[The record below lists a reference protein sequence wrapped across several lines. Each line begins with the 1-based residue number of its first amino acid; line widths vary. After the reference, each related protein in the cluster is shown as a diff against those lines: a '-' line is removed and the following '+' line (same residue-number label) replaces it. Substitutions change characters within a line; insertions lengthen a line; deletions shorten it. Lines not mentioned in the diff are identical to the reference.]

1 MQRQNLTVVGSLNL
15 DLTCRTGR
23 LPAPGETVT
32 AYGLDRSP
40 GGKGANQAVA
50 AARLGA
56 AVRMVGAVGDDD
68 AGPVLRA
75 ALRAAGVDDSG
86 VATVPGPSGT
96 ALIAVDDT
104 GENQIIVVPGANA
117 RVPVDPAVA
126 DAPAVLCQLEIPQD
140 TVLAAAR
147 ASRGFFALNAA
158 PAVPLPDEL
167 RARCD
172 LIIVN
177 ETEYATLGGLPD
189 ARLVAVTYGGAGA
202 RLLAHGEPVATAEAP
217 AVRAVDSVGAGD
229 AFCAALVL
237 ALRSG
242 LAPAAALSAAC
253 RVGAYAVTVPGAR
266 PELPPLE
273 DFLATEGGRA

>member
-1 MQRQNLTVVGSLNL
+1 MQRESLTVVGSLNL
-15 DLTCRTGR
+15 DLTCRTER

-32 AYGLDRSP
+32 AHHLDRVP

-75 ALRAAGVDDSG
+75 ALRTAGVDDSG
-86 VATVPGPSGT
+86 VVTVDGPSGT
-96 ALIAVDDT
+96 ALIAVDDR

-117 RVPVDPAVA
+117 LVRVDAGVA
-126 DAPAVLCQLEIPQD
+126 DAPAVLCQLEIPLP

-147 ASRGFFALNAA
+147 TSRGFFALNAA

-172 LIIVN
+172 LVIVN
-177 ETEYATLGGLPD
+177 ETEYAALGGLPD
-189 ARLVAVTYGGAGA
+189 ARLVAVTYGSRGAELRA
-202 RLLAHGEPVATAEAP
+202 RGELVATAEAP

-242 LAPAAALSAAC
+242 LDPGAALTAAC

-266 PELPPLE
+266 PDLPPLA
-273 DFLATEGGRA
+273 DFLTGAVDPA

>member
-1 MQRQNLTVVGSLNL
+1 MQRQSLTVVGSLNL
-15 DLTCRTGR
+15 DLTCRTAR

-32 AYGLDRSP
+32 AYGLDRTP

-75 ALRAAGVDDSG
+75 ALRAAGIDDG
-86 VATVPGPSGT
+86 AVATVPGPSGT
-96 ALIAVDDT
+96 ALIAVDDR

-117 RVPVDPAVA
+117 RVPVDPAVT
-126 DAPAVLCQLEIPQD
+126 DAPAVLCQLEIPLD

-147 ASRGFFALNAA
+147 ASQGFFALNAA

-172 LIIVN
+172 LVIVN
-177 ETEYATLGGLPD
+177 ETEYAALDGLPD
-189 ARLVAVTYGGAGA
+189 ARLVAVTYGADGAQ
-202 RLLAHGEPVATAEAP
+202 LLAHGQPVARAEAP

-237 ALRSG
+237 ALRAG
-242 LAPAAALSAAC
+242 YDPDTALAAAC

-266 PELPPLE
+266 PELPPLAE
-273 DFLATEGGRA
+273 FLAPQGNPA